1 MAVDPT
7 VVALVG
13 TLMGG
18 VGLKVVEHWLGKNKV
33 KVDDASRLRD
43 ELRLEITAQREEI
56 KSLEAEV
63 DKWRKEYYD
72 LFLKY
77 TQLNTDLTIAL
88 QRIKDE
94 AKELPPDPP
103 KSPAEIDNAT
113 LDPRSQG

>member
-1 MAVDPT
+1 MWGGNMAVDPT

-13 TLMGG
+13 TIMGG

-33 KVDDASRLRD
+33 KVDDATSLRA

-56 KSLEAEV
+56 RQLETDV

-77 TQLNTDLTIAL
+77 TQLNADLTIAL
-88 QRIKDE
+88 QKIKDE
-94 AKELPPDPP
+94 VRQLPPEPP
-103 KSPAEIDNAT
+103 KHPAE
-113 LDPRSQG
+113 LDTP

>member
-13 TLMGG
+13 TIMGG

-56 KSLEAEV
+56 KQLETEV

-94 AKELPPDPP
+94 VKELPPEPP
-103 KSPAEIDNAT
+103 KPPQTIDNSTA
-113 LDPRSQG
+113 

>member
-7 VVALVG
+7 VVALIG
-13 TLMGG
+13 TIMGG

-43 ELRLEITAQREEI
+43 ELRLEITAQRDEI
-56 KSLEAEV
+56 KGLEADV

-88 QRIKDE
+88 QRIKDD
-94 AKELPPDPP
+94 AKDLPPEPP
-103 KSPAEIDNAT
+103 KPPEQIDNENPT
-113 LDPRSQG
+113 P

>member
-7 VVALVG
+7 IVALIG

-18 VGLKVVEHWLGKNKV
+18 VGLKVAEHWLGRNKF

-43 ELRLEITAQREEI
+43 ELRIEITAQREEI
-56 KSLEAEV
+56 KALEADV

-77 TQLNTDLTIAL
+77 TQLSTDLTIAL

-94 AKELPPDPP
+94 VRQLPPEPP
-103 KSPAEIDNAT
+103 QPPNEIER
-113 LDPRSQG
+113 P

>member
-7 VVALVG
+7 VVALIG

-56 KSLEAEV
+56 RQLEQEV

-77 TQLNTDLTIAL
+77 TALETDLKLAL
-88 QRIKDE
+88 HNIKQEAERGTLTADE
-94 AKELPPDPP
+94 LSRQPP
-103 KSPAEIDNAT
+103 KTP
-113 LDPRSQG
+113 

>member
-13 TLMGG
+13 TIFGG
-18 VGLKVVEHWLGKNKV
+18 VGLKLAEHWLGRNKV

-56 KSLEAEV
+56 KALEAEV

-77 TQLNTDLTIAL
+77 TALETDLKLAL
-88 QRIKDE
+88 HNIKQEAERGTLNVDE
-94 AKELPPDPP
+94 LSKEPPPTP
-103 KSPAEIDNAT
+103 
-113 LDPRSQG
+113 